1 MKVPVN
7 RPLDSHWTSCSV
19 SSLVQTGG
27 SSGSRPLVA
36 GAYYLLGQRVQLS
49 EIVGA

>member
-1 MKVPVN
+1 MGGTVN
-7 RPLDSHWTSCSV
+7 SDLTQRITLSSARLTS
-19 SSLVQTGG
+19 
-27 SSGSRPLVA
+27 LVA